1 MTAISPQSFVAT
13 ATNFSL
19 LLPLSLACC
28 AVITAI
34 PVSAV
39 RGRLHIP
46 GYVGLALL
54 TFVFGL
60 LAGKLSG
67 ARGITGT
74 NFGVALSLLFFFLIA
89 VALGC
94 ILALFFYRDPPEA

>member
-1 MTAISPQSFVAT
+1 MTAISPQSSVAT

-28 AVITAI
+28 AVIIAI

-54 TFVFGL
+54 TFVLGL

-67 ARGITGT
+67 ARGVTGT
-74 NFGVALSLLFFFLIA
+74 NSGVVLSLLFFFLIA
-89 VALGC
+89 AALGC
-94 ILALFFYRDPPEA
+94 VLALFFYRDPPET